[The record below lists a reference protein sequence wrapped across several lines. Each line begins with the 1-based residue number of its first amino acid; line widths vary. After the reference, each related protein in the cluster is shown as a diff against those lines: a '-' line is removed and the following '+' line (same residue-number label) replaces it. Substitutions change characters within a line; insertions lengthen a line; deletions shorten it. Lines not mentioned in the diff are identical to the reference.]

1 MSNLQGRKR
10 VHGEQYEKNG
20 TCAFCDFPTEK
31 YICFS
36 TECVRA
42 YNRERQAARRQA
54 LYDAGLTPTGTP
66 RKEKPHR

>member
-36 TECVRA
+36 AECVRIQPRA
-42 YNRERQAARRQA
+42 PGRAQAGP
-54 LYDAGLTPTGTP
+54 L
-66 RKEKPHR
+66 